1 MQVRA
6 FDDGGYVSVCYLVTD
21 DKRTAAVVVD
31 PSLSPATVRM
41 LLGDTLPP
49 VTAIL
54 LTHGHFDHMLEL
66 DAWRLQTRAPVCV
79 MAADAANL
87 TSPLLSCYRLF
98 LRSEQTHAA
107 PERRLYDGDTVD
119 VGEERLTVLA
129 TPGHTPG
136 SVCLLADTAIFSGDT
151 LFQGS
156 CGRTD
161 LPGGDHQTI
170 MRSLARL
177 AALPGNLKVL
187 PGHGSSSTMDMERR
201 MNPFMQL

>member
-6 FDDGGYVSVCYLVTD
+6 FDNGGYASVCYLVTD

-87 TSPLLSCYRLF
+87 TSPWLSCYRLF

-136 SVCLLADTAIFSGDT
+136 SCVFLGDGFVLTGDT
-151 LFQGS
+151 LFADGGY
-156 CGRTD
+156 GRFD
-161 LPGGDHQTI
+161 LPGGDMDALRTSI
-170 MRSLARL
+170 AKLF
-177 AALPGNLKVL
+177 ALPDDPILY
-187 PGHGSSSTMDMERR
+187 PGHGGATRLSAERR
-201 MNPFMQL
+201 YHTWNF